1 MKIILSRKGLDSSA
15 GGKPSPILENGQ
27 IFSIPIPSTDINSPH
42 RYSDVVVNDI
52 SASDMLSLVGAKKL
66 HANTNCH
73 FDPML
78 KFNTGL
84 FGQAGNAQRELDKLG
99 VGKGDLFLFF
109 GWFRDFYSCKNADY
123 HHIFGWLRVDQV
135 IRGTK
140 QIRKFCRDLKIAHP
154 HACLDET
161 RFKYNTLFV
170 SDPKSTLE
178 FLDLNTR
185 GHGLFAQTN
194 HKLILTEHGRTR
206 SNWHLPE
213 KYFSPALNPKLFE
226 TRLRWT
232 SEKCNRIKCAG
243 YGQEFVI
250 CTLKNPSVKDW
261 VRDLFLS
268 SAVID

>member
-27 IFSIPIPSTDINSPH
+27 IFSIPIPTTDTNSPH
-42 RYSDVVVNDI
+42 RYGDVVINDI
-52 SASDMLSLVGAKKL
+52 NASDMLSLVGTKKL

-84 FGQAGNAQRELDKLG
+84 FGQAGNAQRELDNLG

-109 GWFRDFYSCKNADY
+109 GWFRSFYSCKKADY
-123 HHIFGWLRVDQV
+123 HHIFGWLQVDQV

-140 QIRKFCRDLKIAHP
+140 QIRKFCKDLEIAHP

-161 RFKYNTLFV
+161 RFNYNTLFV
-170 SDPKSTLE
+170 SHPKSTLE
-178 FLDLNTR
+178 FLDLNIR

-206 SNWHLPE
+206 SNWHMPE
-213 KYFSPALNPKLFE
+213 KYFSPSLNPKLFE
-226 TRLRWT
+226 TRLRWM
-232 SEKCNRIKCAG
+232 SPKCNRIKCTG

-250 CTLKNPSVKDW
+250 STLKNPSVKDW
-261 VRDLFLS
+261 ARDLFLS
-268 SAVID
+268 STVID

>member
-27 IFSIPIPSTDINSPH
+27 IFSIPIPTTDTNSPH
-42 RYSDVVVNDI
+42 RYGDVVINDI
-52 SASDMLSLVGAKKL
+52 NASDMLSLVGTKKL

-84 FGQAGNAQRELDKLG
+84 FGQAGNAQRELDNLG

-109 GWFRDFYSCKNADY
+109 GWFRSFYSCKKADY
-123 HHIFGWLRVDQV
+123 HHIFGWLQVDQV

-140 QIRKFCRDLKIAHP
+140 QIRKFCKDLEIAHP

-161 RFKYNTLFV
+161 RFNYNTLFV
-170 SDPKSTLE
+170 SHPKSTLE
-178 FLDLNTR
+178 FLDLNIR

-206 SNWHLPE
+206 SNWHMPE
-213 KYFSPALNPKLFE
+213 KYFSPSLNPKLFE

-232 SEKCNRIKCAG
+232 PEKYNRIKCAG

-250 CTLKNPSVKDW
+250 DTLKNPSVKDW
-261 VRDLFLS
+261 ARDLFLS
-268 SAVID
+268 STVID